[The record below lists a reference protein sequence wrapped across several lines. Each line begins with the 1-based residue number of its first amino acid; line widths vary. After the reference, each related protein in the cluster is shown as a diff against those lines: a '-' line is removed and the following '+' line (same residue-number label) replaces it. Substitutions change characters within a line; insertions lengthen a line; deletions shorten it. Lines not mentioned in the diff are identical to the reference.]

1 MMTSLIIPTGT
12 LSQLTVMNCS
22 MIAGVLIERDRLAP
36 FCGYCML
43 EILGRKQKTEEKDGE
58 IDTEI
63 AGQAREKGL

>member
-1 MMTSLIIPTGT
+1 MIMSALKQTKATVPGT
-12 LSQLTVMNCS
+12 RVMCPDNCRY
-22 MIAGVLIERDRLAP
+22 RDRLAP

>member
-1 MMTSLIIPTGT
+1 MKPIPRPPGMRTK
-12 LSQLTVMNCS
+12 CPDKCRY
-22 MIAGVLIERDRLAP
+22 RDRLAP

-43 EILGRKQKTEEKDGE
+43 EILGRKQETEEKDGE

>member
-1 MMTSLIIPTGT
+1 MKPIPETPGMRT
-12 LSQLTVMNCS
+12 MCPDNCRY
-22 MIAGVLIERDRLAP
+22 RDRLEP

>member
-1 MMTSLIIPTGT
+1 MIMSALKQTKATVPGT
-12 LSQLTVMNCS
+12 RVMCPDNCRY
-22 MIAGVLIERDRLAP
+22 RDRLAP

-43 EILGRKQKTEEKDGE
+43 EILGRKQETEEKDGE

>member
-1 MMTSLIIPTGT
+1 LKPIPETPGMRT
-12 LSQLTVMNCS
+12 MCPDNCRY
-22 MIAGVLIERDRLAP
+22 RDRLAP

>member
-1 MMTSLIIPTGT
+1 MKPIPETPGMRT
-12 LSQLTVMNCS
+12 MCPDNCRYLD
-22 MIAGVLIERDRLAP
+22 ILAP

-43 EILGRKQKTEEKDGE
+43 EILGRKQETEEKDGE

>member
-1 MMTSLIIPTGT
+1 MKPIPETPGMRT
-12 LSQLTVMNCS
+12 MCPDNCRY
-22 MIAGVLIERDRLAP
+22 RDRLAP

-58 IDTEI
+58 MDTEI

>member
-1 MMTSLIIPTGT
+1 MKPIPEPPGMRT
-12 LSQLTVMNCS
+12 MCPDNCRY
-22 MIAGVLIERDRLAP
+22 RDRLAP

-63 AGQAREKGL
+63 AGQAGEEGL

>member
-1 MMTSLIIPTGT
+1 MKPIPEPPGMRT
-12 LSQLTVMNCS
+12 MCPDNCRY
-22 MIAGVLIERDRLAP
+22 RDRLAP

>member
-1 MMTSLIIPTGT
+1 LKPIPETPGMRT
-12 LSQLTVMNCS
+12 MCPDNCRY
-22 MIAGVLIERDRLAP
+22 RDRLAP

-43 EILGRKQKTEEKDGE
+43 EILGRKQDTEEKDGE